1 MGLLPKGIEYLGDW
15 TSATR
20 YKVNDVVKD
29 PGTIWICTTY
39 SHRVSENLTPDEA
52 NWSVFIPFR
61 I

>member
-29 PGTIWICTTY
+29 QAQFGF
-39 SHRVSENLTPDEA
+39 VQLTPHLCK
-52 NWSVFIPFR
+52 
-61 I
+61 